1 MVFRRYTKRNTF
13 HIIIKSKIM
22 ATSGVED
29 GDDGD
34 LYSDS
39 DSLHDYRLV
48 VVYPEGVEAPVA
60 GWW

>member
-1 MVFRRYTKRNTF
+1 
-13 HIIIKSKIM
+13 M

-39 DSLHDYRLV
+39 DSLYDYRLV

-60 GWW
+60 RLKF

>member
-1 MVFRRYTKRNTF
+1 
-13 HIIIKSKIM
+13 M

-39 DSLHDYRLV
+39 DSLYDYRLV
-48 VVYPEGVEAPVA
+48 VVYPEWVEAPVA